1 MEAQL
6 SGRQRVFLAGQAVSL
21 LGDGLAFLAVPLL
34 VLDLSRD
41 PLVSAVS
48 AASVTIGY
56 LLVGLPSGALV
67 DRFDPLRV
75 LMAMDAARLLLFTAL
90 FVFAQAGLLR
100 VWLILTVGIVSGA
113 CSVFFQ
119 TALVVAVR
127 DLFPL
132 SALLGANSAIELAN
146 QVSFVLGPAAAGVLA
161 ATVGLHLALL
171 IDALTFLVSLLSL
184 SSVRSRAPRARDR
197 PPPPGLAALRHEIRE
212 GFRYLFSVRLLV
224 TLTVMQMAVNLCLSV
239 EKLIFYYARDTL
251 RLSSFPV
258 SIIVAAGGAGGI
270 LGALTAAPLARR
282 VGQIRLIAAAIGAC
296 GIAVAAMS
304 AATSF
309 ASLLLANLAYLWALV
324 VAGLL
329 NRTQRQ
335 QSIPRELLGRVT
347 GSVRLLFLAVEPLG
361 VLIAGTLTAALDND
375 PRLVFLGS
383 GMLVTITAVTGW
395 FLGLR
400 TRTPSS
406 VAEVTEGA

>member
-1 MEAQL
+1 
-6 SGRQRVFLAGQAVSL
+6 
-21 LGDGLAFLAVPLL
+21 
-34 VLDLSRD
+34 
-41 PLVSAVS
+41 
-48 AASVTIGY
+48 
-56 LLVGLPSGALV
+56 
-67 DRFDPLRV
+67 
-75 LMAMDAARLLLFTAL
+75 MDAARLLLFTAL
-90 FVFAQAGLLR
+90 FIFAQAGLLR

-146 QVSFVLGPAAAGVLA
+146 QVSFVLGPAAAGLLA
-161 ATVGLHLALL
+161 ATAGLHLALL

-184 SSVRSRAPRARDR
+184 ACVRSRSPRARDR

-212 GFRYLFSVRLLV
+212 GFRYLISVRLLV

-239 EKLIFYYARDTL
+239 EKFIFYYAKDTL
-251 RLSSFPV
+251 RLSSLPV

-347 GSVRLLFLAVEPLG
+347 GTVRLLFLTVEPLG
-361 VLIAGTLTAALDND
+361 VLIAGTLTAALGND

-383 GMLVTITAVTGW
+383 GTLVTITAVTGW

-400 TRTPSS
+400 TRTRSS
-406 VAEVTEGA
+406 AAGVTEGT